1 MKIREIIR
9 LNESSMIVDKL
20 KKFAKTHYSDAED
33 ENEALLTLFA
43 RSLQHAEEDDNRQ
56 DTEID
61 KLKNDVNILSNQI
74 KKANR
79 SGPTPQPMR

>member
-9 LNESSMIVDKL
+9 LNESSMIIDKL

-56 DTEID
+56 DVEIE
-61 KLKNDVNILSNQI
+61 KLKNDLDNL
-74 KKANR
+74 K
-79 SGPTPQPMR
+79 QPKHQPIIQQKPV

>member
-56 DTEID
+56 DMEIQ
-61 KLKNDVNILSNQI
+61 KLKNDLDNL
-74 KKANR
+74 KK
-79 SGPTPQPMR
+79 SSKHQPIIQQKPV

>member
-56 DTEID
+56 DVEIE
-61 KLKNDVNILSNQI
+61 KLKNDVNILSNQT

-79 SGPTPQPMR
+79 SGPTPQPMH